1 MKNIKGEYI
10 LYSENNAIPYNNW
23 YRDRIKCIEGF
34 TQEQLNERRNYEIL
48 KYSDNST
55 KLTKSQ
61 RFSQINKRI
70 RNLPRTCNTINKDLL
85 NVPLTGYY
93 TRRQYSFGGSR
104 ADKYFDSIIPNFDI
118 PFKIIKSISIN
129 INTNNINDSFN
140 VNELSAINDS
150 NTDYSSMYS
159 DWLTGGSCNIY
170 GRYYTTANNDII
182 SNLDNI
188 IYDISSGLSN
198 HLNVQVLTEDGTNK
212 SLKGYIGVYSN
223 KVYFISNDSNQISTS
238 SRSDNDKINNN
249 TKVNIKLVC

>member
-10 LYSENNAIPYNNW
+10 LYSENNTIPYINW
-23 YRDRIKCIEGF
+23 YRDRIKCVQGF
-34 TQEQLNERRNYEIL
+34 TQEQLNEKRNYEIL

-61 RFSQINKRI
+61 RFSQINKRN
-70 RNLPRTCNTINKDLL
+70 RNLPRACSIINKNLL

-93 TRRQYSFGGSR
+93 TRRQYSYGGSR

-129 INTNNINDSFN
+129 INNNNINASFN
-140 VNELSAINDS
+140 VNELSAINDT
-150 NTDYSSMYS
+150 NTNYSSMYS
-159 DWLTGGSCNIY
+159 DWLAGGSCNIY
-170 GRYYTTANNDII
+170 GRYYTTANNGII
-182 SNLDNI
+182 NNLDNI
-188 IYDISSGLSN
+188 IYDISNGLSN
-198 HLNVQVLTEDGTNK
+198 HLNVQVLAEDGTDK

-249 TKVNIKLVC
+249 TKVSIKLVC